1 MNRTEST
8 SRRFWPVALGVALL
22 MGCLLLLAAAAV
34 AGYLYLWRPPAATA
48 EPAAH
53 YVLDVSERM
62 NRPAAGSSES
72 RLVVA
77 RQVMAEVLRP
87 SGLAVAGLRVFGSGA
102 VATGCED
109 TDLLVAPAPAGQ
121 VQITAELDRLEA
133 GATADAALAQAMV
146 AAIRDLASAP
156 AAIPGPKSLV
166 VVTGGSDSCH
176 LEAGRLVAQEAQR
189 AGIELQTFV
198 VGFQVAPAEAEAIKE
213 VVAQAGDA
221 LYLDA
226 HDKHDLRQILEVIQ
240 RYVEQPVAENLAAVG
255 AWQTS
260 DLPEPVNLTQN
271 PGLAYGPQLVLDDDN
286 RLHLVWWDNS
296 NRNRGEVLYR
306 QRLPEAD
313 WSEGESL
320 TLTFDAHIA
329 QYEVQLRLRPDG
341 AVCAFWTVLDE
352 LSYYQRCR
360 SREGWEPAQAVYAAT
375 GIRRAFQPAFGPDGR
390 LHLLYLDSAGEIYSG
405 DLKLSGETAAAYPAL
420 AVDAG
425 GRLHAAWFSYGQ
437 PYTIEYRWSDD
448 GQSWGEAESLVVA
461 TSLDLSAP
469 ALRAD
474 GSGNVH
480 LAWSADEGVY
490 YRRWTPA
497 AGWEAVVVVSDSHG
511 RSECDNIALDI
522 DGQGV
527 VHLAWHTHTGLY
539 YTHRE
544 APQQQW
550 AMPRLVSGGP
560 CTLSRVPVL
569 AAGADGLVHLVWSP
583 KEPESD
589 LYYAAWHRTGT
600 PEP

>member
-1 MNRTEST
+1 MNRTELA
-8 SRRFWPVALGVALL
+8 SRRLLPVALGVVLL
-22 MGCLLLLAAAAV
+22 LGCLILLAAAAV

-48 EPAAH
+48 DPAAH
-53 YVLDVSERM
+53 YVLDVSDRM
-62 NRPAAGSSES
+62 NRPAVGSSES
-72 RLVVA
+72 RLAVA

-109 TDLLVAPAPAGQ
+109 TDLLVPPAPAGQ
-121 VQITAELDRLEA
+121 AQITAELDSLEA
-133 GATADAALAQAMV
+133 GPTADAALAQAMV
-146 AAIRDLASAP
+146 AAIRDLAAL
-156 AAIPGPKSLV
+156 PGPNSLV

-176 LEAGRLVAQEAQR
+176 VEAGRLVAQEAER

-198 VGFQVAPAEAEAIKE
+198 VGFQVTAAEAEAIKE
-213 VVAQAGDA
+213 TVASTGDA

-226 HDKHDLRQILEVIQ
+226 RDKNDLRHILELIQ
-240 RYVEQPVAENLAAVG
+240 RYVEKPVPENLAAVA
-255 AWQTS
+255 AWQTTG
-260 DLPEPVNLTQN
+260 LPAALNLTQN
-271 PGLAYGPQLVLDDDN
+271 PGVSYGPQLVLDGDN

-296 NRNRGEVLYR
+296 GRNRGEVLYR
-306 QRLPEAD
+306 QRPPGAD
-313 WSEGESL
+313 WSEVDSL
-320 TLTFDAHIA
+320 TTAFDAHIA

-360 SREGWEPAQAVYAAT
+360 SRDGWEPAQAVYAAT

-390 LHLLYLDSAGEIYSG
+390 LHLLYLDAAGEIYSG

-425 GRLHAAWFSYGQ
+425 GRLHAAWFRYGQ
-437 PYTIEYRWSDD
+437 PYTLEYRWSDD
-448 GQSWGEAESLVVA
+448 GQSWAEAESLVVA

-480 LAWSADEGVY
+480 LAWSAEEAVF

-497 AGWEAVVVVSDSHG
+497 AGWQPIVLVSDSHG
-511 RSECDNIALDI
+511 RSECGNIALDI
-522 DGQGV
+522 DGEGV

-539 YTHRE
+539 YTHQE
-544 APQQQW
+544 APQQW
-550 AMPRLVSGGP
+550 AAPRLVSGGP
-560 CTLSRVPVL
+560 CTVSRVPVL
-569 AAGADGLVHLVWSP
+569 AAGADGWVHFVWSP
-583 KEPESD
+583 QEPESD
-589 LYYAAWHRTGT
+589 LYYAARRGTGT
-600 PEP
+600 PPP